1 MRAIVLRHA
10 CDLAVADVERPEPR
24 PGEVLVRVTH
34 TGICGT
40 DLKIFTGA
48 MPASYPIIMGHEIA
62 GEVISGGDG
71 AVQSGERV
79 LVDPVLYCGTC
90 FECRGGRTNLCA
102 HGGVIG
108 REVNGGFADYV
119 AAPQSHVYPLPASIE
134 SREAPLIQ
142 VLTTCV
148 HAQRR
153 AQVAAGQS
161 VVVVGLGVSGQ
172 LHVQLANARGA
183 GPVIGITRSA
193 WKRTLAEQLGA
204 DLTAW
209 SGDEA
214 IRAVNTATNGHGAD
228 VVIECTGHIRSM
240 GDAMAMVRPG
250 GTIVLFGIYTASE
263 GSLPFYQL
271 YYKEPTLV
279 CARAATS
286 DDFPESIRLVAT
298 GAVKLEPL
306 VTQVLPVSQL
316 GEALRMLE
324 SDVDGRMKIILE
336 HGGSERTRPTQAR

>member
-1 MRAIVLRHA
+1 MRAVVLRRP
-10 CDLAVADVERPEPR
+10 CDLAVLDVVRPEPR

-48 MPASYPIIMGHEIA
+48 MPVSYPIIMGHEIA
-62 GEVISGGDG
+62 GEVVNSGG
-71 AVQSGERV
+71 VQSGERV
-79 LVDPVLYCGTC
+79 LVDPVLYCGAC
-90 FECRGGRTNLCA
+90 FECRGGRTNLCGN
-102 HGGVIG
+102 GGVIG

-119 AAPQSHVYPLPASIE
+119 AAPHSHVYALPASVE

-161 VVVVGLGVSGQ
+161 VVVAGLGVSGQ
-172 LHVQLANARGA
+172 LHVQLAKARGA
-183 GPVIGITRSA
+183 GPVIGVTRSA

-204 DLTAW
+204 DLTAS

-214 IRAVNTATNGHGAD
+214 IRAVNTATNGRGAD

-250 GTIVLFGIYTASE
+250 GTIVLFGIYTATE

-279 CARAATS
+279 SARAATS
-286 DDFPESIRLVAT
+286 EDFPASIRLVAA
-298 GAVKLEPL
+298 GAVKLGPL

-336 HGGSERTRPTQAR
+336 H

>member
-1 MRAIVLRHA
+1 MRAVVLRHA
-10 CDLAVADVERPEPR
+10 GDLAVADVERPEPR

-62 GEVISGGDG
+62 GEVVSGGGD
-71 AVQSGERV
+71 VQSGERV

-90 FECRGGRTNLCA
+90 FECRGGRTNLCG

-108 REVNGGFADYV
+108 REVNGGCADYV
-119 AAPQSHVYPLPASIE
+119 AAPHSHVYPLPASIE
-134 SREAPLIQ
+134 SRVAPLIQ

-153 AQVAAGQS
+153 AHVTAGQS
-161 VVVVGLGVSGQ
+161 VVVIGLGVSGQ
-172 LHVQLANARGA
+172 LHLQLATARGA
-183 GPVIGITRSA
+183 GPVIGVTRSA

-204 DLTAW
+204 ELTSS

-214 IRAVNTATNGHGAD
+214 IHAVNTATDGHGAD

-240 GDAMAMVRPG
+240 GDAIAMVRPG
-250 GTIVLFGIYTASE
+250 GTIVLFGIYTTSE
-263 GSLPFYQL
+263 GALPFYQL

-279 CARAATS
+279 SARAATS

-336 HGGSERTRPTQAR
+336 H